1 MKSKISFL
9 PILILATGAL
19 AQASTPPAARA
30 VLADAESAAKAA
42 HKNVLVLFHA
52 SWCGWCKQMER
63 TMNRPDVKPI
73 FDKNF
78 QIVWLTIMENK
89 DKKTDENP
97 GGVDVLKQLGGTD
110 KVGIPFF
117 AIVNP
122 DGKVLSNS
130 MYKETGKPDQNT
142 GYPVEPQE
150 ISHFMAMMTTDAPHI
165 SQADLKVLETVF
177 DARAAEI
184 KAAQKARQSSGH

>member
-9 PILILATGAL
+9 PILILAAGAY
-19 AQASTPPAARA
+19 ARAETPPAAA
-30 VLADAESAAKAA
+30 TVLANAENAARSA

-78 QIVWLTIMENK
+78 QIVWLTILENK

-97 GGVDVLKQLGGTD
+97 GGMDVLKQLGGAEN
-110 KVGIPFF
+110 VGIPFF
-117 AIVNP
+117 AIVTP
-122 DGKVLSNS
+122 DGKLLSNS
-130 MYKETGKPDQNT
+130 MYKENGKADQNT

-150 ISHFMAMMTTDAPHI
+150 ISHFMKMMSSDAPHI
-165 SQADLKVLETVF
+165 SQGELKMLKAVL
-177 DARAAEI
+177 DARATEI
-184 KAAQKARQSSGH
+184 RAAQKARQASGH